1 MRSKTRI
8 TLATALAAVVGLGSA
23 ACSAPSD
30 SDTSAKGDKNAPLV
44 VGANPTPHGDILNF
58 VKQELAA
65 KEGLK
70 LEVKEFADYT
80 QLNPATESG
89 DVDANYFQHK
99 PFLDD
104 FNKQKGTHIVPVAN
118 VHVEPLALYSKKVG
132 KLSELKPGNTI
143 ALPNDATNEGRALNL
158 LAGKD
163 LIELKKGVGAK
174 ATLGDVTDK
183 KGLKFTELEAPQIPA
198 RLADVDAAV
207 INGNFAIGAKLTPSK
222 DALAIEEAKD
232 NPYANFLAVKKG
244 NEDDPRVK
252 KLAELLQSDQVKK
265 FIEKKYSDGSV
276 IPESG
281 PIAS

>member
-1 MRSKTRI
+1 MRSRTRI
-8 TLATALAAVVGLGSA
+8 TLATALAAAVGLGSA

-30 SDTSAKGDKNAPLV
+30 SDTSAKGDRNAPLV

-58 VKQELAA
+58 VKQELAP
-65 KEGLK
+65 KKGLK

-104 FNKQKGTHIVPVAN
+104 FNQQKGTHIVPVAN

-158 LAGKD
+158 LAGKG
-163 LIELKKGVGAK
+163 LIALKKGVGAE

-244 NEDDPRVK
+244 NEDDPRVR

-276 IPESG
+276 IPEFG
-281 PIAS
+281 PLAS

>member
-8 TLATALAAVVGLGSA
+8 TLAAALAAAVGLGSA

-30 SDTSAKGDKNAPLV
+30 SDPSAKGDKNAPLV

-89 DVDANYFQHK
+89 DVDANFFQHK

-104 FNKQKGTHIVPVAN
+104 FNQQKGTHIAPVAN
-118 VHVEPLALYSKKVG
+118 VHVEPLALYSKKVD
-132 KLSELKPGNTI
+132 KLSGLKPGSTV

-158 LAGKD
+158 LAGKG

-222 DALAIEEAKD
+222 DALAIEEAKN

-244 NEDDPRVK
+244 DEDDPRVK
-252 KLAELLQSDQVKK
+252 KLAELLQSEQVKE